1 MNVVGP
7 ALLYQAY
14 LPLLEKGKKK
24 TVVNLSSGFGSVGMD
39 LGSNYTSY
47 SVSKNA
53 LNMLVSISYVPALRS
68 PSRPLHLFCQ
78 NYKIA
83 KERPDFIAIVLDPG
97 WVKTGKHFRFEEQL
111 RDS

>member
-1 MNVVGP
+1 
-7 ALLYQAY
+7 
-14 LPLLEKGKKK
+14 
-24 TVVNLSSGFGSVGMD
+24 MD

-53 LNMLVSISYVPALRS
+53 LNMLVSISCIPALRS
-68 PSRPLHLFCQ
+68 PSRALRLSRQ

-97 WVKTGKHFRFEEQL
+97 WVKTGQHFRFEERL
-111 RDS
+111 GDS

>member
-24 TVVNLSSGFGSVGMD
+24 TVVNLSSGFGSIDMN

-47 SVSKNA
+47 SISKNA
-53 LNMLVSISYVPALRS
+53 LNMLVSISYIPALASLSRAVRLS
-68 PSRPLHLFCQ
+68 PQ

-97 WVKTGKHFRFEEQL
+97 WVKTGKHFRL
-111 RDS
+111 